1 MSRKK
6 FPYFFLTTLC
16 ALTCR
21 ALEANPLEPTVT
33 AGQAT
38 CTASSQKLEVNAHDK
53 TIISWKDFSI
63 GQNETTRFNLPGK
76 DAVIFNRV
84 GSNIP
89 SKIEGLLSSNGIVY
103 LINPNGILITATGT
117 IDTAGFLA
125 STLNITD
132 QDFLNGGDLLFK
144 GSGSVTHLGAIK
156 CHGGDVVLMASQV
169 KNEGTIEGGTI
180 TLGAGEEIVMTL
192 SGDEKFMV
200 RNTGSL
206 ESLKTELKADGNV
219 YAYAIQNEGNI
230 QATATTER
238 AGRIYL
244 VAERGHVTSSGILT
258 APGGEVRVLG
268 HTTSLTGEAKIDVSG
283 ETGGT
288 ILVGGDYQGKN
299 PDIFN
304 ADYNFADPHVTIKAD
319 SLGQGSGGKVIFWSN
334 KATHFYGS
342 ISAQGGPLGG
352 DGGFVEVSGDYLD
365 YQGMTNL
372 LAPLGKT
379 GTLLLDPTNIT
390 FSTTDSGWTVPTP
403 NCTTGYVLSGN
414 PATANVSIS
423 NLMNNLSYMQCYDFN
438 SLKRWQRR
446 HDDDCRFFNCKLQ
459 SPNIN
464 CQWIIFYSGICN
476 ACNIRNRKY
485 RDNGC
490 RTHLDRLQSISPDC

>member
-21 ALEANPLEPTVT
+21 ALEANPLDPTVT

-38 CTASSQKLEVNAHDK
+38 CASSDQKLEVNAHDK

-76 DAVIFNRV
+76 DAVILNRV

-200 RNTGSL
+200 RNRGSL

-230 QATATTER
+230 QATATAER

-244 VAERGHVTSSGILT
+244 VAEKGHVTSSGILT

-268 HTTSLTGEAKIDVSG
+268 QTTSLTGEAKIDVSG
-283 ETGGT
+283 ESGGT
-288 ILVGGDYQGKN
+288 IL
-299 PDIFN
+299 
-304 ADYNFADPHVTIKAD
+304 
-319 SLGQGSGGKVIFWSN
+319 SGRR
-334 KATHFYGS
+334 
-342 ISAQGGPLGG
+342 
-352 DGGFVEVSGDYLD
+352 
-365 YQGMTNL
+365 
-372 LAPLGKT
+372 
-379 GTLLLDPTNIT
+379 
-390 FSTTDSGWTVPTP
+390 
-403 NCTTGYVLSGN
+403 LS
-414 PATANVSIS
+414 
-423 NLMNNLSYMQCYDFN
+423 
-438 SLKRWQRR
+438 R
-446 HDDDCRFFNCKLQ
+446 
-459 SPNIN
+459 
-464 CQWIIFYSGICN
+464 
-476 ACNIRNRKY
+476 
-485 RDNGC
+485 
-490 RTHLDRLQSISPDC
+490 

>member
-1 MSRKK
+1 M
-6 FPYFFLTTLC
+6 
-16 ALTCR
+16 
-21 ALEANPLEPTVT
+21 
-33 AGQAT
+33 
-38 CTASSQKLEVNAHDK
+38 
-53 TIISWKDFSI
+53 
-63 GQNETTRFNLPGK
+63 
-76 DAVIFNRV
+76 
-84 GSNIP
+84 
-89 SKIEGLLSSNGIVY
+89 
-103 LINPNGILITATGT
+103 
-117 IDTAGFLA
+117 
-125 STLNITD
+125 
-132 QDFLNGGDLLFK
+132 
-144 GSGSVTHLGAIK
+144 THLGAIK

-180 TLGAGEEIVMTL
+180 LLGAGEEIVMTL

-230 QATATTER
+230 QATATAER

-244 VAERGHVTSSGILT
+244 VAERGHVTSSGTLT

-268 HTTSLTGEAKIDVSG
+268 QTTSLTGESKIDVSG

-299 PDIFN
+299 PDILN
-304 ADYNFADPHVTIKAD
+304 AEYNFVDPQVTIKAD

-352 DGGFVEVSGDYLD
+352 DGGLAEVSGDYLD
-365 YQGMTNL
+365 YQGLTNL

-390 FSTTDSGWTVPTP
+390 FSTTDSGWTVSTPT
-403 NCTTGYVLSGN
+403 CTTGYVLSGN
-414 PATANVSIS
+414 PATAKVSITNLLANLNSCSVTISTASS
-423 NLMNNLSYMQCYDFN
+423 NANSGTVTVSDAIDWAGTNTNTLTVNANDVITFNAAVINNTTAGQMIWN
-438 SLKRWQRR
+438 SGTTVAINDAITNGPTSGGPSGAGTISITSLG
-446 HDDDCRFFNCKLQ
+446 DD
-459 SPNIN
+459 S
-464 CQWIIFYSGICN
+464 
-476 ACNIRNRKY
+476 RKWSS
-485 RDNGC
+485 
-490 RTHLDRLQSISPDC
+490 HHQ